1 MYRLISNHRLRSF
14 GYASTDLCLLWSLNN
29 NMPISKASLKTSWR
43 ILLKMFLDF
52 LVLIALADIS
62 IAILWD
68 AFYWLICKNYFF
80 SFAKENAYLPISKF
94 TYKTA
99 LDVCVRSR
107 IVLVLS

>member
-1 MYRLISNHRLRSF
+1 
-14 GYASTDLCLLWSLNN
+14 
-29 NMPISKASLKTSWR
+29 MPISKASLKTSWR
-43 ILLKMFLDF
+43 ILLKLFLDL

-68 AFYWLICKNYFF
+68 TFHWLICKDYFF
-80 SFAKENAYLPISKF
+80 PLPKNANYLPISKF

>member
-1 MYRLISNHRLRSF
+1 
-14 GYASTDLCLLWSLNN
+14 
-29 NMPISKASLKTSWR
+29 MPISKASLKTSWR

-68 AFYWLICKNYFF
+68 AFYWLICKDYFF
-80 SFAKENAYLPISKF
+80 FLCQKNANYLPISKF

-99 LDVCVRSR
+99 L
-107 IVLVLS
+107 